1 MYSDFSSVFQAYD
14 ENEESR
20 SFFTQNTFSNL
31 IKFLNNFNSKSK
43 NEPTEVLNINSIELI
58 FQGLEE
64 KLKEFNQ
71 KYKMMR
77 KNSEIKDSFQTL
89 TSGNLNEVIKKQPLE
104 TFLSYEAKKKMDE
117 LEVMYRYS

>member
-1 MYSDFSSVFQAYD
+1 MFQAYD

-20 SFFTQNTFSNL
+20 SFFTQNTISNL
-31 IKFLNNFNSKSK
+31 IKFFNNFNSKSR
-43 NEPTEVLNINSIELI
+43 NEPTEA
-58 FQGLEE
+58 LED

-77 KNSEIKDSFQTL
+77 KNSGVKLDSFQTL
-89 TSGNLNEVIKKQPLE
+89 TSGKLNEVLNKQPVE

-117 LEVMYRYS
+117 LEVM